1 MLKAHGSCS
10 IPLMLIPLS
19 SDGNQTSTAHREMV
33 IFQGSNNLVFLHMY
47 IVYIVLSWEDQPFTS
62 FSLRKIIVFVQIV
75 NCIVLI
81 VCWFSVFFWN
91 YAAIV
96 FIWDSLSV
104 SVHCPWYLAKLKIVF
119 DQIQQIVLCQCFWNA
134 ATVFCLTVSLCLCPY
149 SSPLT
154 WNISQLVKQKHAFS
168 RLFTGIYISPERH
181 AKPIQKVPSI
191 WHLSGGPK
199 ASFSDICKNIQNKI
213 KHLAFP
219 HVGLVEPGTGCPK
232 QVSLLRHICK

>member
-1 MLKAHGSCS
+1 MSPSLILLNDLKKIRNWIRKNKCLVVPFPPYQCQQVLSAASPCLLLHFPLMEIRPPLHTERWWYSKLYRFIHLGCCMLKAHGSCS

-119 DQIQQIVLCQCFWNA
+119 DQI
-134 ATVFCLTVSLCLCPY
+134 
-149 SSPLT
+149 
-154 WNISQLVKQKHAFS
+154 
-168 RLFTGIYISPERH
+168 
-181 AKPIQKVPSI
+181 
-191 WHLSGGPK
+191 
-199 ASFSDICKNIQNKI
+199 
-213 KHLAFP
+213 
-219 HVGLVEPGTGCPK
+219 
-232 QVSLLRHICK
+232 

>member
-1 MLKAHGSCS
+1 MG
-10 IPLMLIPLS
+10 IPLT
-19 SDGNQTSTAHREMV
+19 SDENQASTAHREMM

-47 IVYIVLSWEDQPFTS
+47 IVYSFILGRSTFYKLLSEEDNCICPNCQLYCLNCMLIFSIFLKLCCNCFYFRFTLCLCPLS
-62 FSLRKIIVFVQIV
+62 MVFGQIENCIWPNIA
-75 NCIVLI
+75 NCIVSM
-81 VCWFSVFFWN
+81 F
-91 YAAIV
+91 
-96 FIWDSLSV
+96 
-104 SVHCPWYLAKLKIVF
+104 LK
-119 DQIQQIVLCQCFWNA
+119 CSNC
-134 ATVFCLTVSLCLCPY
+134 FCLTVSLCLCPY

-181 AKPIQKVPSI
+181 AKPIQKLPSI

-232 QVSLLRHICK
+232 QVSLLRHIYK